1 MLVLGISPIYH
12 YFVTSEQVDLE
23 IDLLAASKERDHV
36 NGAITIVSIVWVV
49 FLMVAPLYILHQMK
63 SVNDPEDDDELAKKL
78 YFIVVGA
85 CIPFSFFVNWVR
97 FQAYR
102 NWLVNRGAV
111 TADTEEARLGHGFL
125 MTKPS
130 EDGTGTYNI
139 MTEDES
145 YNGVLPDHRQM
156 LPGNSQ
162 KQPLSPPWAQ
172 V

>member
-1 MLVLGISPIYH
+1 M
-12 YFVTSEQVDLE
+12 E

-36 NGAITIVSIVWVV
+36 NGAITIVALVWVV
-49 FLMVAPLYILHQMK
+49 CLIIAPLYILHQMK
-63 SVNDPEDDDELAKKL
+63 SLNDPEDDYELAKKL
-78 YFIVVGA
+78 YFIAVGA
-85 CIPFSFFVNWVR
+85 SIPFSFFVNWGR
-97 FQAYR
+97 FLVYR
-102 NWLVNRGAV
+102 NWLVNRGAI
-111 TADTEEARLGHGFL
+111 TADTEEARLGHGCL

-145 YNGVLPDHRQM
+145 YSGVLPDHKQTV
-156 LPGNSQ
+156 PAISQ